1 METTPQFFRH
11 GPSPLARLV
20 FFVLLSLILMA
31 VDTHFKYLHEIRQT
45 VAVVIYPVQRLSYLP
60 TTIYDLVSEL
70 FVTENLADEI
80 AHLKQQHLVDS
91 GKLQQLLALRAENEH
106 LRKLLETTPRNKSKA
121 IMAEILSVPR
131 DPFNLKIMLDKGFQ
145 NGIQSG
151 QVVVDDLGVVG
162 QITRSFPWHSE
173 VTLITDKDHSVPV
186 QVLRNG
192 LRSVASGT
200 GKYRTLELRYM
211 ANNIDIESGDVLVT
225 SGIDGVYPSGLPV
238 ALVSKIKRNNAS
250 HAFAQIACTPIAGVD
265 RNRQVLIL
273 SPRLPSPENL
283 TGSES
288 TDIQPND
295 KERKEIGVR

>member
-70 FVTENLADEI
+70 FVTQNLADEI

-91 GKLQQLLALRAENEH
+91 GQLQQLLALRAENEH

-162 QITRSFPWHSE
+162 QITRSYPWHSE

-265 RNRQVLIL
+265 RNKQVLIL

>member
-151 QVVVDDLGVVG
+151 
-162 QITRSFPWHSE
+162 
-173 VTLITDKDHSVPV
+173 
-186 QVLRNG
+186 
-192 LRSVASGT
+192 SGT

-250 HAFAQIACTPIAGVD
+250 HAFAEIACTPIAGVD